1 MKQETINEAVQ
12 VRYNFPLKIATITT
26 ILVIIATLAIGYVF
40 MYYLRDLDIIDSAE
54 AKAHINNTTD
64 LWVKVAG
71 VVGFVVIVSV
81 LFYIFKALPK
91 SD

>member
-1 MKQETINEAVQ
+1 MEQ
-12 VRYNFPLKIATITT
+12 VYRARYNFPLKVAAITT
-26 ILVIIATLAIGYVF
+26 VLVIIATLAIGYVF

-54 AKAHINNTTD
+54 ASGHINNTTD

-71 VVGFVVIVSV
+71 VTGFVVIIVL

-91 SD
+91 D